1 MKKNEDFLSQKSETK
16 ETTPKKPIKKTT
28 VVATDKIETVE
39 AEEIPPVQIVKFENV
54 EESLTKNNVT
64 KAVIAAMREEFL
76 PLEILGVQDKEGYK
90 LVDEKRKMVKKAR
103 GLAVE
108 ICTKARAES
117 VAYQK
122 FVIGKQ
128 KEVTDELSDIEKQL
142 EAKLEVIDK
151 EKERLVA
158 EEETRKQIR
167 LQERV
172 AKLLSLGMVLTGDN
186 YILGGHMINVIQLKI
201 YDEFTFEAAVAP
213 VEADYQILQAKKI
226 EEEAAFKK
234 LQEDQALEREKLDT
248 EKRELEEKVRKQIAD
263 QEAHAKAV
271 AEHNAKVE
279 TEKKAAVE
287 NILKSRKSALFSLG
301 FSQQGEGLLFKEL
314 SVTEQ
319 SLGELRDDEWPNFI
333 DDLTAKVSI
342 IKVRVEEERVKREN
356 QLIAEAKENERKK
369 IEAETAAKAKVEA
382 DEKRKTEEAKALA
395 PDIEK
400 YNSFIQSI
408 TELKVPEF
416 STEAYQKF
424 AQDELKVTLTK
435 MVNYFN
441 KQKPK

>member
-1 MKKNEDFLSQKSETK
+1 MKKNEEFLK
-16 ETTPKKPIKKTT
+16 ETPENKDPKKTVKSKKVVVTT
-28 VVATDKIETVE
+28 EKIEAVE
-39 AEEIPPVQIVKFENV
+39 AEEIPPLQIVKFENV
-54 EESLTKNNVT
+54 EESLSKNNVT
-64 KAVIAAMREEFL
+64 KAVINAMREEFL

-142 EAKLEVIDK
+142 EAKLDVIDK
-151 EKERLVA
+151 EKDRMAA

-172 AKLLSLGMVLTGDN
+172 EKLLSLGMVRTGDN
-186 YILGGHMINVIQLKI
+186 YILGGHIINVIHLKI
-201 YDEFTFEAAVAP
+201 YDEFQWQTTIDP
-213 VEADYQILQAKKI
+213 VEVDYKIIQAKKA
-226 EEEAAFKK
+226 EEEIAFKK
-234 LQEDQALEREKLDT
+234 LQEEQAAEREKLNAD
-248 EKRELEEKVRKQIAD
+248 KKALEEQLRKQKAD
-263 QEAHAKAV
+263 QEVHEKAV
-271 AEHNAKVE
+271 AEHNAKIE
-279 TEKKAAVE
+279 AEKKNAVE

-301 FSQQGEGLLFKEL
+301 FSQQGESLLFKEL
-314 SVTEQ
+314 TIDS
-319 SLGELRDDEWPNFI
+319 DDLSKLADSEWPNFL

-342 IKVRVEEERVKREN
+342 IKVRVEEDRVKKEN
-356 QLIAEAKENERKK
+356 QLIEDAKVAERIRLEGIRKK
-369 IEAETAAKAKVEA
+369 QE
-382 DEKRKTEEAKALA
+382 EEAKIAEAEKAKQAALA

-400 YNSFIQSI
+400 YNSFIQTI

-424 AQDELKVTLTK
+424 AQDEIKVTLTK